1 MVQGEDEG
9 CTRPPSL
16 MKACLGEHTYTPRSE
31 PSPMPTSAVT
41 VAPWFQCKFCPEPEV
56 FQLHSA
62 ALKPVT

>member
-1 MVQGEDEG
+1 MVQGGDED

-16 MKACLGEHTYTPRSE
+16 MEACLGEHTE